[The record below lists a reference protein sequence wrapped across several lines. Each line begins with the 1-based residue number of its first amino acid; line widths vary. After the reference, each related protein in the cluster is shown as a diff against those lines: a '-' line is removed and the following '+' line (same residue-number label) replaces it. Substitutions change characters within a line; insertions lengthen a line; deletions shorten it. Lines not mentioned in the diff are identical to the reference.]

1 MRNWSVGGGM
11 LFQGDNILMV
21 NNSRRGGRTDWSTP
35 GGVIDEGE
43 TVIEGLTR
51 EVREETGLAV
61 TGWSGLAYTVRVK
74 APDMDWDLKVEV
86 HLANGH
92 EGQIVLDD
100 PDGIVIGAEWVHLK
114 DLPGLLNGQHPWLSE
129 PLLEF
134 LDKQV
139 EPGHAFSYSVSGRD
153 INNLDVQR
161 L

>member
-1 MRNWSVGGGM
+1 
-11 LFQGDNILMV
+11 MV

-86 HLANGH
+86 HMANGH
-92 EGQIVLDD
+92 EGQIVIDD
-100 PDGIVIGAEWVHLK
+100 PDGIVIAAEWVHPK
-114 DLPGLLNGQHPWLSE
+114 DLLGLLNGQQPWLSE

-134 LDKQV
+134 LDEQV
-139 EPGHAFSYSVSGRD
+139 ETGHAFSYNVSVTY

>member
-1 MRNWSVGGGM
+1 M

-35 GGVIDEGE
+35 GGVIGEGE

-92 EGQIVLDD
+92 EGQIVIDD
-100 PDGIVIGAEWVHLK
+100 PDGIVIAAEWVHLK
-114 DLPGLLNGQHPWLSE
+114 DLPVLLNGQHPWLSE

>member
-1 MRNWSVGGGM
+1 M

-92 EGQIVLDD
+92 EGQIVIDD
-100 PDGIVIGAEWVHLK
+100 PDGIVIAAEWVHLK
-114 DLPGLLNGQHPWLSE
+114 DLPVLLNGQHPWLSE

>member
-1 MRNWSVGGGM
+1 MRNWSVGGGI
-11 LFQGDNILMV
+11 LFQGSNILMV

-35 GGVIDEGE
+35 GGVIDDGE

-61 TGWSGLAYTVRVK
+61 TGWSALAYTVNVK

-86 HLANGH
+86 HLAKGQ
-92 EGQIVLDD
+92 EGQIVIDD
-100 PDGIVIGAEWVHLK
+100 PDGIVIAAEWVDTK
-114 DLPGLLNGQHPWLSE
+114 DLPGLLNGQQPWLSQ

-134 LDKQV
+134 IGAKV
-139 EPGHAFSYSVSGRD
+139 EPGHAFSYRVNGRD
-153 INNLDVQR
+153 INSLDVQR

>member
-1 MRNWSVGGGM
+1 M

-21 NNSRRGGRTDWSTP
+21 NNSRRGGRTDWRTP